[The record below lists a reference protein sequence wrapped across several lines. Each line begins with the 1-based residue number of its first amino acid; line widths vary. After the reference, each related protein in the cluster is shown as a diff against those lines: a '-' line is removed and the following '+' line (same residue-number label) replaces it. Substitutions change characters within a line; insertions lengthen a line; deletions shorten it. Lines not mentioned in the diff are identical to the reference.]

1 MSIRARAALLSR
13 SQIRARLCP
22 ANSEPAHAAAKGAH
36 HVKGGFNGSV
46 YAQEGDRSVPLCDA
60 GISVFAVS
68 IQPFVGQCSGRHEAV
83 ACPAAESR
91 WPTSRIAPYVHR
103 QSIPSS
109 RRGLEVTKPELG
121 AGQRGTRRVDLG
133 GTAFPQS

>member
-1 MSIRARAALLSR
+1 MALFTRRKAIGL
-13 SQIRARLCP
+13 
-22 ANSEPAHAAAKGAH
+22 
-36 HVKGGFNGSV
+36 F
-46 YAQEGDRSVPLCDA
+46 
-60 GISVFAVS
+60 
-68 IQPFVGQCSGRHEAV
+68 PFVTLASPSSLFLFKPSSANAQAV
-83 ACPAAESR
+83 TKPSRVQLLKSR

-133 GTAFPQS
+133 GAAFPQS